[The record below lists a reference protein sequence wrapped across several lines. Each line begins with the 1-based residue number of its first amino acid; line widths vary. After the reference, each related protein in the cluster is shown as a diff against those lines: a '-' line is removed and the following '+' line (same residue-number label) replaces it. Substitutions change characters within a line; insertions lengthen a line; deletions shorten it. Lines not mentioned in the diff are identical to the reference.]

1 MRALWMDFSEE
12 ECGRIEDEFMF
23 GPALLVAPVVEQGAV
38 SREVYLPGGTDWY
51 NFWTN
56 EKLRGGQT
64 VMADAPVDTLP
75 LYVKSGSIIP
85 MGEVLLNSKEEQEEI
100 EIRVYPGKQV
110 SFLLYSDDGIS
121 YAYEKG
127 EYSLVKL
134 IWKEDTQK
142 LQIKDEKISEKLKI
156 KNYKWV
162 RCGIAQTERD

>member
-1 MRALWMDFSEE
+1 
-12 ECGRIEDEFMF
+12 
-23 GPALLVAPVVEQGAV
+23 
-38 SREVYLPGGTDWY
+38 
-51 NFWTN
+51 
-56 EKLRGGQT
+56 
-64 VMADAPVDTLP
+64 MADAPVDTLP

-134 IWKEDTQK
+134 IWEEDTQK